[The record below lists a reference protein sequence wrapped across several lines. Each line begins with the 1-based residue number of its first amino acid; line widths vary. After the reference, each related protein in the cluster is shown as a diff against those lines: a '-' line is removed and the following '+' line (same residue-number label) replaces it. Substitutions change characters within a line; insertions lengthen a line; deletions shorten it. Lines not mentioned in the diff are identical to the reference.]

1 MKRYTTYLI
10 AIALMAGCPLLA
22 VGEDANEAAKI
33 AFFENKVR
41 PLLVKRCY
49 ECHSQEEEINGG
61 LALDSRAGWA
71 DGGDSG
77 PAVIPGSPE
86 KSLLIKAV
94 TYSDPDYEMPPDG
107 KLPAAEI
114 EILRKWIAIG
124 APDPRSGEAIKKE
137 DVPRITADNLWSFQP
152 IAAVTPPNVTNQ
164 LWSQEPIDAF
174 VLAQLDSAELT
185 PASPADD
192 RTLVRRLHLDLIGL
206 PPEPETL
213 EATLDAMS
221 QDREKAIAELVDTL
235 LDSPRFG
242 ERWGRHWLDLTAYA
256 DTIGVGRPIPAIE
269 AYRYRDYVINAFN
282 TDKPLPEFIRQQIAG
297 DLKVPD
303 APGQRESEPPTAE
316 DIIATGFLAIGPWE
330 LVNGDK
336 KQLRMDVV
344 DRQVNR
350 IGKAFLGM
358 TLECARCHDHKFDP
372 VSQHDYFAMAG
383 ILRSSITLNGRIN
396 GVFSNLNHV
405 PLPETPDEL
414 IARAE
419 RIHHFNTQFT
429 AAEHDKAEADKEVKR
444 LQAQLSEAKK
454 ADDEADITAVESE
467 LKAAQAV
474 AAKAAKRV
482 NTLRYLR
489 PHEMQSLAI
498 AMSDAPEAESCAVN
512 IRGNAHQLGEI
523 VPRGFI
529 SQINPTEKPQLRVGT
544 SGRLDLAE
552 WITDPANPLTARV
565 WVNRIWHHLYGVG
578 LVRTVDNFGTTGEP
592 PSHPQ
597 LLDYLAAEFRN
608 DWSTKNLI
616 RRIVLSQSWQQSSI
630 NTDARQRAYEIDPDN
645 RLLWRAHRR
654 RLEAEVL
661 HDAMLMVSGELDL
674 SHRGGPALPL
684 ELEGNFNPTA
694 TGIVETNLRLPEG
707 WQGRRSV
714 YQPQRRTEPFERLSF
729 VAAFDLVSTNSESGM
744 RTATAIPAQA
754 LNLVNSDFILER
766 AQAISRRHS
775 QEDSKERVCAIF
787 LSVLGRS
794 PSDAEVGRSVEFIES
809 ITTAEDSEQAWVRF
823 SQSLLMCNEFLFRT

>member
-1 MKRYTTYLI
+1 MKLHTTFLI
-10 AIALMAGCPLLA
+10 AIAVVAVFPLVTAGDA
-22 VGEDANEAAKI
+22 VNDPAKI
-33 AFFENKVR
+33 VFFENNVR
-41 PLLVKRCY
+41 PLLVKHCY
-49 ECHSQEEEINGG
+49 ECHSHEAEINGG
-61 LALDSRAGWA
+61 LALDARAGWA

-77 PAVIPGSPE
+77 PAIVPGSPE

-114 EILRKWIAIG
+114 EILRKWIAMG
-124 APDPRSGEAIKKE
+124 APDPRVE
-137 DVPRITADNLWSFQP
+137 DSAKREDTPLITANDVWSFQP
-152 IAAVTPPNVTNQ
+152 IVKFTPPKVANQ
-164 LWSQEPIDAF
+164 FWSQEPIDAF
-174 VLAQLDSAELT
+174 VLAKLDAAGLS
-185 PASPADD
+185 PAPPADD
-192 RTLVRRLHLDLIGL
+192 QTLVRRSHIDLIGL
-206 PPEPETL
+206 VPEPEAL

-221 QDREKAIAELVDTL
+221 QDRDKAIAELVDEL
-235 LDSPRFG
+235 LDSPHFG

-282 TDKPLPEFIRQQIAG
+282 TDKPLPKFIRQQIAG
-297 DLKVPD
+297 DVKVPA
-303 APGQRESEPPTAE
+303 APGQQESEPPTAE

-336 KQLRMDVV
+336 TQLRMDVV

-372 VSQHDYFAMAG
+372 VSQQDYYAMAG

-396 GVFSNLNHV
+396 GVFSKLNHV
-405 PLPETPDEL
+405 QLPETPDEL
-414 IARAE
+414 IARAQ
-419 RIHHFNTQFT
+419 RIREFNAKLS
-429 AAEHDKAEADKEVKR
+429 AAQRAQSEADKAVKR
-444 LQAQLSEAKK
+444 LQMQLSEAKQ
-454 ADDEADITAVESE
+454 AEDEADIKAVEAE
-467 LKAAQAV
+467 LKAAQAA
-474 AAKAAKRV
+474 AAKVAKQL

-498 AMSDAPEAESCAVN
+498 AMSDTPEAESCAVN
-512 IRGNAHQLGEI
+512 IRGSAHQLGEI
-523 VPRGFI
+523 VPRGFVG
-529 SQINPTEKPQLRVGT
+529 QIAPTGKPQLLRGT
-544 SGRLDLAE
+544 SGRVDLAE
-552 WITDPANPLTARV
+552 WIADPANPLTARV

-597 LLDYLAAEFRN
+597 LLDYLAAEFRK

-630 NTDARQRAYEIDPDN
+630 NTAARKRAYEIDPDN

-684 ELEGNFNPTA
+684 ELEGNFNPA
-694 TGIVETNLRLPEG
+694 STGIVEANLRLPEG

-714 YQPQRRTEPFERLSF
+714 YQPQRRVEPFERLSF
-729 VAAFDLVSTNSESGM
+729 VAAFDVTSTNSESGM
-744 RTATAIPAQA
+744 RTTTALPSQA
-754 LNLVNSDFILER
+754 LNLVNSDFILQC
-766 AQAISRRHS
+766 AQAIARRHE
-775 QEDSKERVCAIF
+775 QEDTEQRVRAISR
-787 LSVLGRS
+787 SVLGRS
-794 PSDAEVGRSVEFIES
+794 PSDAEVSRSMDFIES
-809 ITTAEDSEQAWVRF
+809 ITAEQDSEQAWIRF

>member
-1 MKRYTTYLI
+1 MRLHTNHLI
-10 AIALMAGCPLLA
+10 AIAVVAGCPLLA
-22 VGEDANEAAKI
+22 AGEDVDDAAKI

-49 ECHSQEEEINGG
+49 ECHSQEEEINGS
-61 LALDSRAGWA
+61 LALDARAGWA
-71 DGGDSG
+71 EGGDSG
-77 PAVIPGSPE
+77 PAIVPGSPE

-124 APDPRSGEAIKKE
+124 APDPRVENPAKKE
-137 DVPRITADNLWSFQP
+137 DAPRVTADELWSFQP
-152 IAAVTPPNVTNQ
+152 NAEVTPPKVANQ
-164 LWSQEPIDAF
+164 RWSHESIDTF
-174 VLAQLDSAELT
+174 VLAKLDEAGL
-185 PASPADD
+185 SPAPPADS

-206 PPEPETL
+206 PPEPEAL
-213 EATLDAMS
+213 EATLKAMS
-221 QDREKAIAELVDTL
+221 QDREQAIAELVDKL
-235 LDSPRFG
+235 LDSPHFG

-282 TDKPLPEFIRQQIAG
+282 SDKPLPEFIRQQIAG
-297 DLKVPD
+297 DVQVPA
-303 APGQRESEPPTAE
+303 APGQRASEPPTAE

-336 KQLRMDVV
+336 TQLRMDVV

-372 VSQHDYFAMAG
+372 VSQQDYYALAG

-396 GVFSNLNHV
+396 GVFSKLNHV
-405 PLPETPDEL
+405 QLPETPDEL

-419 RIHHFNTQFT
+419 RIRDFNEKFS
-429 AAEHDKAEADKEVKR
+429 AAGRAKADADKEVKR
-444 LQAQLSEAKK
+444 LQTHLSEVKK
-454 ADDEADITAVESE
+454 VQEEADITAVESE
-467 LKAAQAV
+467 LKTAQAA

-489 PHEMQSLAI
+489 PHKMQSLAI
-498 AMSDAPEAESCAVN
+498 ALSDAPEAEACAVN
-512 IRGNAHQLGEI
+512 IRGSAHQLGEV
-523 VPRGFI
+523 VPRGVVSRI
-529 SQINPTEKPQLRVGT
+529 APTGKPQLLRGT
-544 SGRLDLAE
+544 SGRVDLAE
-552 WITDPANPLTARV
+552 WIADPANPLTARV

-597 LLDYLAAEFRN
+597 LLDYLATEFRK
-608 DWSTKNLI
+608 DWSTKKLI

-630 NTDARQRAYEIDPDN
+630 NTDARQRAYENDPDN

-684 ELEGNFNPTA
+684 ELEGNFNPA
-694 TGIVETNLRLPEG
+694 STGIVEANLRLPEG

-729 VAAFDLVSTNSESGM
+729 VAAFDVTSTNSESGM
-744 RTATAIPAQA
+744 RTTTALPSQA
-754 LNLVNSDFILER
+754 LNLVNSDFILQR
-766 AQAISRRHS
+766 ARAIAKRHS
-775 QEDSKERVCAIF
+775 QDDSEQRVRATF
-787 LSVLGRS
+787 RSVLGRS
-794 PSDAEVGRSVEFIES
+794 PSDTEVNRSVEFIES
-809 ITTAEDSEQAWVRF
+809 ITAEQDSEQAWIRF